1 MPSLPL
7 APDAA
12 TETVDW
18 AQRCRLRT
26 CLGVLSG
33 EVSASAGTK
42 LSCRCPNPLVS
53 RDLSTL
59 GWGVFIGDD
68 RRDQE
73 RGFLDWVLEWWR
85 DLREVLGDDWRRGG
99 IWDSGVL

>member
-1 MPSLPL
+1 MPSLSA
-7 APDAA
+7 APDAT
-12 TETVDW
+12 TEAIDW

-73 RGFLDWVLEWWR
+73 GGFLERVLEWWR
-85 DLREVLGDDWRRGG
+85 ELREVMEGHWERGG
-99 IWDSGVL
+99 IWDSGIL